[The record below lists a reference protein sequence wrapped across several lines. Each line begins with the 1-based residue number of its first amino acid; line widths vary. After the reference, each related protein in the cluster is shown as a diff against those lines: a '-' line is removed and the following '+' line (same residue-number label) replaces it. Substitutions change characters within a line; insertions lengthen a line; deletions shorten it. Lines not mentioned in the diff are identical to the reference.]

1 LNGLDTA
8 PADARPRWRV
18 LLVDDHPHVLRV
30 LRLTLEKEGFEV
42 ATAANGEEG
51 LFVAE
56 LRMPDAVVT
65 DIQMPRMNGR
75 EFCAALDERFP
86 LRAFPIFVMTSM
98 TERSERAW
106 SSAMHDVVFLEKPVS
121 PRELAARLVA
131 RRAQATGGA
140 A

>member
-1 LNGLDTA
+1 MNELDSPPGGA
-8 PADARPRWRV
+8 GRRWRV

-42 ATAANGEEG
+42 ATAANGQEA

-56 LRMPDAVVT
+56 LRTPDAVVT

-75 EFCAALDERFP
+75 EFCAALNDLYPART
-86 LRAFPIFVMTSM
+86 FPIFVMTSM
-98 TERSERAW
+98 TERSEREW
-106 SSAMHDVVFLEKPVS
+106 SSAMRDVVFLEKPVS

-131 RRAQATGGA
+131 RRDEACGGA
-140 A
+140 E